1 MEYLLPLMTNLKK
14 RAEKRLEQKG
24 SKQNVLSQEKSKSTK
39 KKHVYTEG
47 NLNSWPYA
55 LKNRSPDGWIFSP
68 PLVNKVTFCE
78 LLSRLNRRNSF
89 HQNAWWE
96 LVCLDF
102 YCTRK
107 QCQHLSSYVSVSA
120 AEIILLLQPSLLAI
134 KKKRSGI
141 MKKASF
147 KFRCGQMSGLSLTHT
162 HIHNSFSS
170 FIFAGGPVSLYNSKA
185 KPPIIQPIFIC
196 LCNGHSL
203 SFFHAFSLS
212 HGSCLQCKARFL
224 LTFVQLQLFM

>member
-14 RAEKRLEQKG
+14 REEKRLEQKG

-134 KKKRSGI
+134 KKKKGQVLW
-141 MKKASF
+141 KKHL
-147 KFRCGQMSGLSLTHT
+147 LS
-162 HIHNSFSS
+162 SD
-170 FIFAGGPVSLYNSKA
+170 AVRWVV
-185 KPPIIQPIFIC
+185 
-196 LCNGHSL
+196 
-203 SFFHAFSLS
+203 SLS
-212 HGSCLQCKARFL
+212 HTHTYTYTTHSHLSFL
-224 LTFVQLQLFM
+224 LVDLSLYITAKQSHQ

>member
-14 RAEKRLEQKG
+14 RQEKRLEQKG
-24 SKQNVLSQEKSKSTK
+24 SKQNVLNQEKSKSTK

-78 LLSRLNRRNSF
+78 LLSCLNRRNSS

-102 YCTRK
+102 YCTWK
-107 QCQHLSSYVSVSA
+107 QCQHLSSYVSVSVT
-120 AEIILLLQPSLLAI
+120 EIILLLQQSLLAI
-134 KKKRSGI
+134 KKKGSGI

-162 HIHNSFSS
+162 YTYTHTYTTHSHLSFLL
-170 FIFAGGPVSLYNSKA
+170 VDLSLYITA
-185 KPPIIQPIFIC
+185 KQ
-196 LCNGHSL
+196 
-203 SFFHAFSLS
+203 S
-212 HGSCLQCKARFL
+212 HQ
-224 LTFVQLQLFM
+224 